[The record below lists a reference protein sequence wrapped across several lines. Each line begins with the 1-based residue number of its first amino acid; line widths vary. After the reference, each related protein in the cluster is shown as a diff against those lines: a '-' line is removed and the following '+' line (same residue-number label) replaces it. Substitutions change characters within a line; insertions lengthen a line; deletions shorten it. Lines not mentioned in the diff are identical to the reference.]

1 MKNKIAFIII
11 CSVFVVVFN
20 ISFFLLKGNEVYAA
34 TWISYGFIHL
44 AYIGVLITRF
54 LDEKHEAADL
64 VLSSYLVSIVY
75 FVVEFII
82 GIVFIIVNPIGFK
95 VALIIQMVL
104 LGSYL
109 ILLLSNVIT
118 NSKISDSLETAK
130 YDRDYIKG
138 VSSVIEAVKL
148 TLNDEQAM
156 KLLNCLY
163 DVIHSS
169 QMKSSRSAMIIETEI
184 EERIKKLERN
194 ISAMSVEEQRSELKS
209 LIDLA
214 NKRNIVV
221 KRSD

>member
-1 MKNKIAFIII
+1 MKNKITFIII

-75 FVVEFII
+75 FVVELII

-95 VALIIQMVL
+95 VALIIQMIL

-118 NSKISDSLETAK
+118 NSKISASLENTK

-138 VSSVIEAVKL
+138 VSSVIEAIKL
-148 TLNDEQAM
+148 TLNDAQAM
-156 KLLNCLY
+156 KSLNCLY

-169 QMKSSRSAMIIETEI
+169 QMKSSHDAMIIETEI
-184 EERIKKLERN
+184 EERMKKLERN

-214 NKRNIVV
+214 NKRNIIV